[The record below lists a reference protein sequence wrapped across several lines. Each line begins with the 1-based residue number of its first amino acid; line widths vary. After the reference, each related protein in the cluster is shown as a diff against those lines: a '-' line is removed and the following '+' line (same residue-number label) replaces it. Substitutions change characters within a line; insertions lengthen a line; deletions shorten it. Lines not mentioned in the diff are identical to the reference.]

1 MAITITFPNSKGYV
15 GTFQQ
20 PLADIVIIGP
30 TGRFPI
36 TACLVDTGA
45 DFLQIP
51 ASAAT
56 KVGLLPS
63 PTASSISIRTAS
75 GIISMTKLTGVTVE
89 IEGTSVTTDILCHP
103 SGTSR
108 ALIGRTAL
116 RALTNVGFN
125 KTDWLW

>member
-1 MAITITFPNSKGYV
+1 MAITIPFANSKSYV
-15 GTFQQ
+15 GTYLQ
-20 PLADIVIIGP
+20 PLADIIIIGP
-30 TGRFPI
+30 TGRFAI
-36 TACLVDTGA
+36 SACLVDTGA

-63 PTASSISIRTAS
+63 PSATSIKIATAGGT
-75 GIISMTKLTGVTVE
+75 IIMTKLTGAIVE

-103 SGTSR
+103 SGTTR
-108 ALIGRTAL
+108 VLIGRTAL

-125 KTDWLW
+125 TTDWLW